1 MTTTTCPHD
10 DDPNSCPPCRNSL
23 EQMDN
28 FLDHGPVRRKKV
40 FSARYDGHCPVCKDG
55 IFPDEQVAYN
65 VNGVLLHESCH

>member
-28 FLDHGPVRRKKV
+28 FLEHGPTRYARTFIAEYQGHCTGCEDRIEIGQK
-40 FSARYDGHCPVCKDG
+40 ARYSQGG
-55 IFPDEQVAYN
+55 ILVHVDCY
-65 VNGVLLHESCH
+65 